1 MPEKSQI
8 DGPGQKPTATTGRF
22 ETLRSVRGR
31 CEIRAAHSPPPE
43 GEVNPTSTDA
53 IAGSMKAP
61 VRVARVDVGGCRR
74 GALRSGEQRLA
85 FDAGEELGGSD
96 FEF

>member
-1 MPEKSQI
+1 MN
-8 DGPGQKPTATTGRF
+8 GRPRAAA
-22 ETLRSVRGR
+22 LGRSVPFAGVANDGR
-31 CEIRAAHSPPPE
+31 RIPPSPR

-53 IAGSMKAP
+53 LVGSMKAP
-61 VRVARVDVGGCRR
+61 VRLADVGVGGCRR
-74 GALRSGEQRLA
+74 GAFRGGEQRLA